1 MAFWNNTGRD
11 PKRNFRFK
19 VVITGLQGGA
29 GLVWWAKKV
38 SKPNFTVTESK
49 HAFLNHTYYWPGRVE
64 WQTVT
69 LTLVDPVDIS
79 DEAGNDG
86 TVRKLNSLFE
96 STGYKP
102 LSKPDDP
109 LITQSKEKV
118 SSALE
123 SVQIIQMDSND
134 KEIESWT
141 LHNPFIKKITY
152 GELDYEND
160 DLTQME
166 IEFRYDYAV
175 CNVATGTGT
184 STPFFEAG
192 ALSAPEQ

>member
-49 HAFLNHTYYWPGRVE
+49 HSFLNHTYYWPCRVE
-64 WQTVT
+64 WQTVA

-109 LITQSKEKV
+109 LITQSKQKV
-118 SSALE
+118 SEALT

-134 KEIESWT
+134 NEIESWT

-152 GELDYEND
+152 
-160 DLTQME
+160 
-166 IEFRYDYAV
+166 F
-175 CNVATGTGT
+175 
-184 STPFFEAG
+184 
-192 ALSAPEQ
+192 